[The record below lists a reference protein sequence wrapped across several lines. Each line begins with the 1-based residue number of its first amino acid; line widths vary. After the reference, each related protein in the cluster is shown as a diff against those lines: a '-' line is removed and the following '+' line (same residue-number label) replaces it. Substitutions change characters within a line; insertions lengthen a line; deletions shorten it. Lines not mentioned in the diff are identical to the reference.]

1 MVFMVKL
8 LLCGGVEGQSAGIL
22 KTLVAGDVT
31 RISKCP
37 VDDNV
42 LSTSVRGMLCLT
54 EQRVVVDRR
63 RRTCSKE
70 LL

>member
-22 KTLVAGDVT
+22 ETLVAGDVT
-31 RISKCP
+31 RISKFP

-42 LSTSVRGMLCLT
+42 LSTSVRGMLCQT

>member
-1 MVFMVKL
+1 MMFMVNL
-8 LLCGGVEGQSAGIL
+8 LLCGGVEGQSAGIW

-42 LSTSVRGMLCLT
+42 LSTSVRGTLRLT
-54 EQRVVVDRR
+54 EQ
-63 RRTCSKE
+63 
-70 LL
+70 